1 VNGVLTQLE
10 RHGSQ
15 IALVDEQ
22 LATTSYT
29 QLLERAELAAA
40 PFAGPRRVVML
51 EFTRSAA
58 AIAAYIGLMRAG
70 HVVMPFSPGDAARAR
85 TVGARI
91 GANAM
96 LRASGRELELEWLQ
110 RDELALHPELRLLMS
125 TSGTT
130 GSPKLV
136 KLSRRN
142 LDSNAAAIA
151 GYLAL
156 SPGERAITTLPFQFA
171 SGLSVLNS
179 HLYAGASLALSDAS
193 VVAPGFWPK
202 FERLGATSFAGVPHM
217 FEVLTRSD
225 PGWAATK
232 GLRHVAQ
239 TGGKLAPEL
248 VHECAKLG
256 ARHGWRLFVMYGQT
270 EAAPRIAYLPPERVL
285 EAPECVGVPVPGGE
299 IVLLDEQG
307 REFDAPEQTGEL
319 AYRGPNVMLGYA
331 LTPADLAV
339 DATPQ
344 LLRTGDLAQRRAD
357 GLYRIV
363 GRIARFVKIYG
374 LRIHLDEVEAHLREL
389 WPTSACSGD
398 DERIVLALAGAPDA
412 GRASR
417 AVEQL
422 ARRYHLPP
430 ARFATLELAEL
441 PYLPNGKID
450 YRKILAAANAASAP
464 NAPQDSLLSAV
475 FSRRMLELTLEE
487 GARLLGLGAPT
498 RGSVAEIFC
507 SVLALERVA
516 ETDTFASLA
525 GDSLSY
531 VDASVALEEH
541 LGALPRGWERM
552 SVAQLERLKADGA
565 AL

>member
-1 VNGVLTQLE
+1 MNGVLTQLE

-22 LATTSYT
+22 LAQTSYT
-29 QLLERAELAAA
+29 QLLERAEHAAA

-70 HVVMPFSPGDAARAR
+70 HVVMPFSPGDATRAR

-96 LRASGRELELEWLQ
+96 LRASGREHELEWLQ

-136 KLSRRN
+136 KLSRLN

-151 GYLAL
+151 SYLAL
-156 SPGERAITTLPFQFA
+156 SPGERAYTTLPLHY
-171 SGLSVLNS
+171 SYGLSVLHS
-179 HLYAGASLALSDAS
+179 HLACGASLALGEAS
-193 VVAPGFWPK
+193 VADADFWAR
-202 FERLGATSFAGVPHM
+202 FERAGATSFAGVPHM
-217 FEVLTRSD
+217 FELLARAD
-225 PGWAATK
+225 PQWAATK
-232 GLRHVAQ
+232 RLSYVTQA
-239 TGGKLAPEL
+239 GGRLAPDL
-248 VHECAKLG
+248 VRQCAELG
-256 ARHGWRLFVMYGQT
+256 ARHGWRFYVMYGQT
-270 EAAPRIAYLPPERVL
+270 EAAPRIAYLPPERAL
-285 EAPECVGVPVPGGE
+285 DAADCIGVAVPGGE
-299 IVLLDEQG
+299 LLLLDERG
-307 REFDAPEQTGEL
+307 ERIEGALITGEL

-331 LTPADLAV
+331 LAPDDLVRDDTPA
-339 DATPQ
+339 
-344 LLRTGDLAQRRAD
+344 LLRTGDLAQRRPD
-357 GLYRIV
+357 GLMRIV
-363 GRIARFVKIYG
+363 GRRARFVKVYG
-374 LRIHLDEVEAHLREL
+374 LRLQLDEVEAQLREL
-389 WPTSACSGD
+389 WPDSAVGGD
-398 DERIVLALAGAPDA
+398 DDGLVLALAGERDEL
-412 GRASR
+412 RAQR
-417 AVEQL
+417 VVEQL
-422 ARRYHLPP
+422 AQRYGLPK
-430 ARFATLELAEL
+430 ARFAAIHFAQLPRLES
-441 PYLPNGKID
+441 GKID
-450 YRKILAAANAASAP
+450 YRAIDAARAP
-464 NAPQDSLLSAV
+464 IQPQDSLLGAV

-541 LGALPRGWERM
+541 LDALPRGWERM